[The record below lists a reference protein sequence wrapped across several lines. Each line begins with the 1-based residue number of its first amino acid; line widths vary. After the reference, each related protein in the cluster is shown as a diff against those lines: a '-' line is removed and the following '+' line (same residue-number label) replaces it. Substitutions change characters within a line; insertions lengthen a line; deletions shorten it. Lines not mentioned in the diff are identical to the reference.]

1 MPQLQQAARRPIL
14 FLAAQDHI
22 ERIALDILAI
32 LKIGREDRR
41 QILVANIDTR
51 DELRVSAHAASI
63 DPCCRNPP

>member
-1 MPQLQQAARRPIL
+1 MPQLKQAARRPVFL
-14 FLAAQDHI
+14 FAAQNHI

-51 DELRVSAHAASI
+51 DEFRVSAHAASI
-63 DPCCRNPP
+63 DPCCGNSS